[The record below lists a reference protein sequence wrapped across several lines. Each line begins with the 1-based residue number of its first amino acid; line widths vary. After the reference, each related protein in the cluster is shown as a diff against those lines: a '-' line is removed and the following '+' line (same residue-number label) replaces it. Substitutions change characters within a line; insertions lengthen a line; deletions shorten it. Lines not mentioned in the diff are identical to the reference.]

1 MKENTVKIWN
11 FHSAQLLSEINISK
25 SAIKGISLWDEVNL
39 LVGTGSGLKL
49 VDLNKNKL
57 AKNFVDTVNIVR
69 IDLCTIPKYGKC
81 LITSSYQEMNLWI
94 NKKLIKK

>member
-25 SAIKGISLWDEVNL
+25 SAIKGLCLWDEENL

-49 VDLNKNKL
+49 VVLNKNKL
-57 AKNFVDTVNIVR
+57 AKNFVDTVNIAR
-69 IDLCTIPKYGKC
+69 MDICNIPKKGKC
-81 LITSSYQEMNLWI
+81 LITSSYQEMNLWL
-94 NKKLIKK
+94 NKNLIKK